1 MKICLINPGFGQI
14 FRLPPLGL
22 TYIAAVLQEAGHVVN
37 IIDTNFVKTWK
48 QLERELRKVGP
59 DAVGLSCMT
68 PTVNDALNVAKLV
81 KCNLKCPVILGGPH
95 PTIMPERIL
104 CDESV
109 DYVVEGE
116 GEITIRE
123 LIQNLEE
130 HKDIKGVLG
139 VWYKE
144 NGVIKRTA
152 PRPYI
157 DKLDQIPFPARDLLP
172 KEYFKYGHANLI
184 ASRGCPFNCSFCQ
197 PTLRKIFG
205 PKLRFRS
212 PRNVVDEM
220 EHLKK
225 SIKIGHVKF
234 EDDTFTINQRWV
246 LELCD
251 EMKERSL
258 TMRWDCNSRVNTVN
272 KNLLLAMKDA
282 GCTRISFGVES
293 GSQKILNIL
302 NKGITIQ
309 DIVGAFR
316 MCKEVGIRT
325 HAYLMIG
332 SPGETKHTIKETV
345 ELIHKIDPDYMYI
358 SITTPLPM
366 TKLYEDLTK
375 SGMITAKN
383 WDDFDYSTKC
393 SIKLENLTSDEIF
406 EIRRRITQNFW
417 LRKVIQPGYIIRTIK
432 EYPSPGFLWERLSLI
447 RRLLWGD

>member
-1 MKICLINPGFGQI
+1 MKISLVNPGFGQI

-22 TYIAAVLQEAGHVVN
+22 TYIAAVLREAGHVVN

-48 QLERELRKVGP
+48 QLETELRRVEP
-59 DAVGLSCMT
+59 DAIGLSCMKAT
-68 PTVNDALNVAKLV
+68 INDALNIAKLV
-81 KCNLKCPVILGGPH
+81 KDNLKCPVILGGPH
-95 PTIMPERIL
+95 PTIMPESVL
-104 CDESV
+104 CNENV
-109 DYVVEGE
+109 DYVVYGE
-116 GEITIRE
+116 GETTILE
-123 LIQNLEE
+123 LVQNLEG
-130 HKDIKGVLG
+130 HKDVKGVFG

-144 NGVIKRTA
+144 NGAIKRTA

-157 DKLDQIPFPARDLLP
+157 ENLDRIPFPARDLLS
-172 KEYFKYGHANLI
+172 KEYFKYGRANMI

-205 PKLRFRS
+205 PRIRFRS

-225 SIKIGHVKF
+225 SMKIKHVKF
-234 EDDTFTINQRWV
+234 EDDTFTVNRRWV
-246 LELCD
+246 LELCN

-272 KNLLLAMKDA
+272 KNLLPAMKEA
-282 GCTRISFGVES
+282 GCMRISFGVES
-293 GSQKILNIL
+293 GSQKILNNL

-309 DIVGAFR
+309 DILGAFK

-332 SPGETKHTIKETV
+332 SPGETKHTIQETV

-375 SGMITAKN
+375 SGMITVKN
-383 WDDFDYSTKC
+383 WDDFDYYTKC
-393 SIKLENLTSDEIF
+393 SFKLENLTSGEIL
-406 EIRRRITQNFW
+406 EIRRRITRNFW
-417 LRKVIQPGYIIRTIK
+417 LRKVIQPGYVIRTIK
-432 EYPSPGFLWERLSLI
+432 EYRSPRFLWERLLLI
-447 RRLLWGD
+447 RQLLSGS